1 VSWCSG
7 ELVQI
12 GADNNATVRTFW
24 EGAAASLGLDAGFV
38 DEAAARA
45 GGKVQH
51 AVQLRS
57 TWLWIRRSLD
67 HEAHKGRRQP
77 SGATSMPMHRLA
89 PRCLR
94 DKRRVGILGRFKCH
108 MLH

>member
-1 VSWCSG
+1 MSWCSG

-45 GGKVQH
+45 GGKVQR

-57 TWLWIRRSLD
+57 TWLCSL
-67 HEAHKGRRQP
+67 P
-77 SGATSMPMHRLA
+77 SSVAWKT
-89 PRCLR
+89 PRAALLR
-94 DKRRVGILGRFKCH
+94 
-108 MLH
+108 